1 MDSEIESNGSL
12 QKRLICPL
20 QRTFLLSREK
30 KKCLKMLEG
39 EWWWWHVDQVGSKR
53 YTLQESIIAV

>member
-30 KKCLKMLEG
+30 KKCLKMLG
-39 EWWWWHVDQVGSKR
+39 ESGGGGMSIRLVQSA
-53 YTLQESIIAV
+53 TLCKNL